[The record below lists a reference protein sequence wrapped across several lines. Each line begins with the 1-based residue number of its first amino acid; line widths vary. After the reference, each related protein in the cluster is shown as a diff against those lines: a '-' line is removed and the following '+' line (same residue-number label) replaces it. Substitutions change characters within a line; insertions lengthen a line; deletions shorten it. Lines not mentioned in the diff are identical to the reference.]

1 MNDVVIVSAVRTA
14 LGRVGGS
21 IKTVQPEEIASIVI
35 TAAVERAGIEPASVD
50 EVIIGQTKQSAD
62 AANLARV
69 AALKAGFPV
78 EVPAYT
84 VMRQCGSG
92 LQAIH
97 NAVQVIRAEEAEIVV
112 AGGVESMSLAP
123 YYLRGAR
130 FGFTSGNTVVVDSNT
145 ESQPRSQPYEVYGD
159 LTMGLTAEN
168 LAEKYQISR
177 EEQDAF
183 ARQSQERAADAIESG
198 RFKDEIVPVEVP
210 QRKGPPA
217 VFDTDEHPRLSSLE
231 QLAKLRPVFKEGGSV
246 TAGNSSGRND
256 GGACLVLMS
265 ADAAKK
271 KGLTP
276 LATVRGQATA
286 AVDPRI
292 MGIGPGA
299 GLAQGARARR
309 PQPLGHR
316 PHRGQRGLCGA
327 GPGSRQGAGPGPGDR
342 QRQRRRHRARASSR
356 LLRRP
361 HHDDAALRD
370 APARHALRARRHLHR
385 RRPGHG
391 HRRRDGPLSRA
402 GGRHALAARQ
412 HSEEGETAMTG
423 IVKDPYSGLELI
435 ELSHVWGHGVP
446 SEPGQLDVR
455 MQRAV
460 KHAQHGVLA
469 WRVITSLHTGTHM
482 NAPIHM
488 VQRGDDLAAVS
499 PDRLFGNAAVLDLP
513 KKSWEVITA
522 ADLEAATPG
531 RAGRRHRRHRHR
543 LAPQVLRRPRVLRRG
558 ARPDQRRRRVAHHE
572 ESEVRGRRHAVHR
585 RPARDL
591 DGPASRRPADEA
603 ARARVR
609 RRRPA
614 ATPRPTSPTGSPPT
628 RPSRPRASRRSSRS
642 AATWTS

>member
-21 IKTVQPEEIASIVI
+21 IKTVQPEEIARVVI

-112 AGGVESMSLAP
+112 AGGIESMSLAP

-177 EEQDAF
+177 EQQDAF
-183 ARQSQERAADAIESG
+183 ARQSQERAADAIASG

-231 QLAKLRPVFKEGGSV
+231 QLAKLRPVFKVGGSV

-276 LATVRGQATA
+276 MATVRGQATA

-292 MGIGPGA
+292 MGIGPA
-299 GLAQGARARR
+299 
-309 PQPLGHR
+309 
-316 PHRGQRGLCGA
+316 
-327 GPGSRQGAGPGPGDR
+327 
-342 QRQRRRHRARASSR
+342 
-356 LLRRP
+356 
-361 HHDDAALRD
+361 
-370 APARHALRARRHLHR
+370 
-385 RRPGHG
+385 
-391 HRRRDGPLSRA
+391 
-402 GGRHALAARQ
+402 
-412 HSEEGETAMTG
+412 
-423 IVKDPYSGLELI
+423 
-435 ELSHVWGHGVP
+435 
-446 SEPGQLDVR
+446 
-455 MQRAV
+455 
-460 KHAQHGVLA
+460 
-469 WRVITSLHTGTHM
+469 
-482 NAPIHM
+482 
-488 VQRGDDLAAVS
+488 
-499 PDRLFGNAAVLDLP
+499 
-513 KKSWEVITA
+513 
-522 ADLEAATPG
+522 
-531 RAGRRHRRHRHR
+531 
-543 LAPQVLRRPRVLRRG
+543 
-558 ARPDQRRRRVAHHE
+558 
-572 ESEVRGRRHAVHR
+572 
-585 RPARDL
+585 
-591 DGPASRRPADEA
+591 PASRKALERAGLSLSDIGLIEVNEA
-603 ARARVR
+603 FAAQALAVIKDLDLDQEIVNVNGGAIALGHPLGCSGARIMTTLLYEMR
-609 RRRPA
+609 RR
-614 ATPRPTSPTGSPPT
+614 GT
-628 RPSRPRASRRSSRS
+628 RYGLAGICIAGGQGMASVVEM
-642 AATWTS
+642 AH

>member
-21 IKTVQPEEIASIVI
+21 IKTVQPEEIARVVI

-69 AALKAGFPV
+69 AALKAGLPI

-97 NAVQVIRAEEAEIVV
+97 NAVQVIRAEEAEVVV
-112 AGGVESMSLAP
+112 AGGIESMSLAP

-168 LAEKYQISR
+168 LAEKYSISR

-198 RFKDEIVPVEVP
+198 RFRDEIVPVEVP

-276 LATVRGQATA
+276 MATVRGQATA

-292 MGIGPGA
+292 MGIGPA
-299 GLAQGARARR
+299 
-309 PQPLGHR
+309 
-316 PHRGQRGLCGA
+316 
-327 GPGSRQGAGPGPGDR
+327 
-342 QRQRRRHRARASSR
+342 
-356 LLRRP
+356 
-361 HHDDAALRD
+361 
-370 APARHALRARRHLHR
+370 
-385 RRPGHG
+385 
-391 HRRRDGPLSRA
+391 
-402 GGRHALAARQ
+402 
-412 HSEEGETAMTG
+412 
-423 IVKDPYSGLELI
+423 
-435 ELSHVWGHGVP
+435 
-446 SEPGQLDVR
+446 
-455 MQRAV
+455 
-460 KHAQHGVLA
+460 
-469 WRVITSLHTGTHM
+469 
-482 NAPIHM
+482 
-488 VQRGDDLAAVS
+488 
-499 PDRLFGNAAVLDLP
+499 
-513 KKSWEVITA
+513 
-522 ADLEAATPG
+522 
-531 RAGRRHRRHRHR
+531 
-543 LAPQVLRRPRVLRRG
+543 
-558 ARPDQRRRRVAHHE
+558 
-572 ESEVRGRRHAVHR
+572 
-585 RPARDL
+585 
-591 DGPASRRPADEA
+591 PASRKALERAGLSLSDIGLIEVNEA
-603 ARARVR
+603 FAAQALAVIKDLDLDQEIVNVNGGAIALGHPLGCSGARIMTTLLYEMR
-609 RRRPA
+609 RR
-614 ATPRPTSPTGSPPT
+614 GT
-628 RPSRPRASRRSSRS
+628 RYGLAGICIAGGQGMASVVEM
-642 AATWTS
+642 AH